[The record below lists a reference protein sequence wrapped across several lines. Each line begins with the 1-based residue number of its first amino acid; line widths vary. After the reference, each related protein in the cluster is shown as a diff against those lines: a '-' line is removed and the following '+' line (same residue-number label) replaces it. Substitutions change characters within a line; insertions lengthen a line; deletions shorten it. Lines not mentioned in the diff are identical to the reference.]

1 MTNEENG
8 VDKEESAVT
17 KEEGSATP
25 DENKMTEEE
34 SSAAPKENDVT
45 QEENA
50 VVEEESAVAQAVVE
64 EEVTATPEEDSATQE
79 ENDVVEE
86 EVAPTPEENSVTA
99 EESAEVT
106 EESVAAEQDSSAK
119 QWYVIHTYSGFE
131 NKVKLS
137 LEERFAHSGLTDKL
151 GDIIIPTEEVV
162 EIRGGKKKISSR
174 KFYPGYVL
182 ISVEMDQDIWY
193 LIKNTSKVTGFPGGA
208 TPAPLSA
215 AEVKDVMDQIK
226 GEAKTPKPKFIF
238 EKGEN
243 VRVIEG
249 PFMNFNGVVEEVNPD
264 KGKVKVMVSIF
275 GRATPV
281 ELEFPQIERV

>member
-1 MTNEENG
+1 MDDEENS
-8 VDKEESAVT
+8 VNKEENAVPE
-17 KEEGSATP
+17 EEGSAT
-25 DENKMTEEE
+25 
-34 SSAAPKENDVT
+34 
-45 QEENA
+45 QEENNVIKEEKA
-50 VVEEESAVAQAVVE
+50 VVEEEKAVAQAVVE
-64 EEVTATPEEDSATQE
+64 EEVVATPEEDSVPA
-79 ENDVVEE
+79 
-86 EVAPTPEENSVTA
+86 A
-99 EESAEVT
+99 EESAAV
-106 EESVAAEQDSSAK
+106 EEDSMVVEQDSAK

-137 LEERFAHSGLTDKL
+137 LEERFAHEGLTDKL
-151 GDIIIPTEEVV
+151 GDIVIPVEEVV

-182 ISVEMDQDIWY
+182 INVEMDQDIWY

-208 TPAPLSA
+208 SPAPLTA

-226 GEAKTPKPKFIF
+226 GEAKAPKQKFIF

>member
-1 MTNEENG
+1 MESDVTNEENS
-8 VDKEESAVT
+8 VSD
-17 KEEGSATP
+17 
-25 DENKMTEEE
+25 
-34 SSAAPKENDVT
+34 
-45 QEENA
+45 EENA
-50 VVEEESAVAQAVVE
+50 VTKDEGSASQEENSVVE
-64 EEVTATPEEDSATQE
+64 EEKVVTQAVAEEGVDTPADLEDSDAPAVVDMAVEEDSA
-79 ENDVVEE
+79 
-86 EVAPTPEENSVTA
+86 
-99 EESAEVT
+99 
-106 EESVAAEQDSSAK
+106 K
-119 QWYVIHTYSGFE
+119 KWYVIHTYSGFE

-137 LEERFAHSGLTDKL
+137 LEERFAHEGLTDKL
-151 GDIIIPTEEVV
+151 GDIVIPVEEVV

-182 ISVEMDQDIWY
+182 INVDMDQDIWY

-208 TPAPLSA
+208 SPAPLTA
-215 AEVKDVMDQIK
+215 TEVKDVMDQIK
-226 GEAKTPKPKFIF
+226 GEAKAPKQKFIF

>member
-1 MTNEENG
+1 MADEENSVNEEEN
-8 VDKEESAVT
+8 AVP
-17 KEEGSATP
+17 KEEGSAT
-25 DENKMTEEE
+25 
-34 SSAAPKENDVT
+34 
-45 QEENA
+45 QEENNVIKEEKA
-50 VVEEESAVAQAVVE
+50 VVEEEKAVAQAVVE
-64 EEVTATPEEDSATQE
+64 EEV
-79 ENDVVEE
+79 
-86 EVAPTPEENSVTA
+86 VATPEENSVPA
-99 EESAEVT
+99 EEGAPAE
-106 EESVAAEQDSSAK
+106 EETAAVEKDSMVVEQDSAK
-119 QWYVIHTYSGFE
+119 QWYVIHVYSGFE

-137 LEERFAHSGLTDKL
+137 LEERFAHEGLTDKL
-151 GDIIIPTEEVV
+151 GDIVIPVEEVV

-208 TPAPLSA
+208 SPAPLTA
-215 AEVKDVMDQIK
+215 TEVKDVMDQIK
-226 GEAKTPKPKFIF
+226 GEAKTPKQKFIF

>member
-1 MTNEENG
+1 MTNEEND
-8 VDKEESAVT
+8 VDKKEGAVT
-17 KEEGSATP
+17 QEEGSAAQ
-25 DENKMTEEE
+25 ENNNVIEEE
-34 SSAAPKENDVT
+34 KTVVEKEAAASP
-45 QEENA
+45 EENREAAEEETA
-50 VVEEESAVAQAVVE
+50 VVEE
-64 EEVTATPEEDSATQE
+64 DSG
-79 ENDVVEE
+79 V
-86 EVAPTPEENSVTA
+86 
-99 EESAEVT
+99 
-106 EESVAAEQDSSAK
+106 AEQDSTK
-119 QWYVIHTYSGFE
+119 LWYVIHTYSGFE

-137 LEERFAHSGLTDKL
+137 LEERFAHAGLTDKL
-151 GDIIIPTEEVV
+151 GSIIIPTEEVV

-182 ISVEMDQDIWY
+182 ISVDMDQDIWY

>member
-1 MTNEENG
+1 MIMESGVTNGENG
-8 VDKEESAVT
+8 VTKDEGIVAKE
-17 KEEGSATP
+17 K
-25 DENKMTEEE
+25 
-34 SSAAPKENDVT
+34 NDVA
-45 QEENA
+45 EEHGAVADNENA
-50 VVEEESAVAQAVVE
+50 AVQ
-64 EEVTATPEEDSATQE
+64 
-79 ENDVVEE
+79 
-86 EVAPTPEENSVTA
+86 
-99 EESAEVT
+99 EESAEAENEST
-106 EESVAAEQDSSAK
+106 EVEEEGIGAK
-119 QWYVIHTYSGFE
+119 DWYVIHVYSGFE

-151 GDIIIPTEEVV
+151 GKIIIPTEEVV

-182 ISVEMDQDIWY
+182 ISVDMDQDIWY
-193 LIKNTSKVTGFPGGA
+193 LIKNTPKVTGFPGGA
-208 TPAPLSA
+208 TPAPLTA
-215 AEVKDVMDQIK
+215 TEVKDVMDQIK
-226 GEAKTPKPKFIF
+226 GEAKAPKPKFIF

-249 PFMNFNGVVEEVNPD
+249 PFINFNGVVEEVNPD

>member
-1 MTNEENG
+1 MESGVTNGENG
-8 VDKEESAVT
+8 VTKDEGIVAKE
-17 KEEGSATP
+17 K
-25 DENKMTEEE
+25 
-34 SSAAPKENDVT
+34 NDVA
-45 QEENA
+45 EEHGAVADNENA
-50 VVEEESAVAQAVVE
+50 AVQ
-64 EEVTATPEEDSATQE
+64 
-79 ENDVVEE
+79 
-86 EVAPTPEENSVTA
+86 
-99 EESAEVT
+99 EESAEAENESAEA
-106 EESVAAEQDSSAK
+106 EEEGIGAK
-119 QWYVIHTYSGFE
+119 DWYVIHVYSGFE

-137 LEERFAHSGLTDKL
+137 LEERFAYSGLTDKL
-151 GDIIIPTEEVV
+151 GKIIIPTEEVV

-182 ISVEMDQDIWY
+182 ISVDMDQDIWY
-193 LIKNTSKVTGFPGGA
+193 LIKNTPKVTGFPGGA
-208 TPAPLSA
+208 TPAPLTA
-215 AEVKDVMDQIK
+215 TEIKDVMDQIK
-226 GEAKTPKPKFIF
+226 GEAKAPKPKFIF

>member
-1 MTNEENG
+1 MIMESGVTNGENG
-8 VDKEESAVT
+8 VTKDEGIVAKEKKDVAEEHGAV
-17 KEEGSATP
+17 A
-25 DENKMTEEE
+25 DN
-34 SSAAPKENDVT
+34 
-45 QEENA
+45 ENA
-50 VVEEESAVAQAVVE
+50 AVQ
-64 EEVTATPEEDSATQE
+64 
-79 ENDVVEE
+79 
-86 EVAPTPEENSVTA
+86 
-99 EESAEVT
+99 EESAEAENEST
-106 EESVAAEQDSSAK
+106 EVEEEGIGAK
-119 QWYVIHTYSGFE
+119 DWYVIHVYSGFE

-137 LEERFAHSGLTDKL
+137 LEERFAYSGLTDKL
-151 GDIIIPTEEVV
+151 GKIIIPTEEVV

-182 ISVEMDQDIWY
+182 ISVDMDQDIWY
-193 LIKNTSKVTGFPGGA
+193 LIKNTPKVTGFPGGA
-208 TPAPLSA
+208 TPAPLTA
-215 AEVKDVMDQIK
+215 TEVKDVMDQIK
-226 GEAKTPKPKFIF
+226 GEAKAPKPKFIF

>member
-1 MTNEENG
+1 MIMESGVTNGENG
-8 VDKEESAVT
+8 VTKDEGIVAKE
-17 KEEGSATP
+17 K
-25 DENKMTEEE
+25 
-34 SSAAPKENDVT
+34 NDVA
-45 QEENA
+45 EEHGAVADNENA
-50 VVEEESAVAQAVVE
+50 AVQ
-64 EEVTATPEEDSATQE
+64 
-79 ENDVVEE
+79 
-86 EVAPTPEENSVTA
+86 
-99 EESAEVT
+99 EESAEAENESAEV
-106 EESVAAEQDSSAK
+106 EEEGIGAK
-119 QWYVIHTYSGFE
+119 DWYVIHVYSGFE

-137 LEERFAHSGLTDKL
+137 LEERFAYSGLTDKL
-151 GDIIIPTEEVV
+151 GKIIIPTEEVV

-182 ISVEMDQDIWY
+182 ISVDMDQDIWY
-193 LIKNTSKVTGFPGGA
+193 LIKNTPKVTGFPGGA
-208 TPAPLSA
+208 TPAPLTA
-215 AEVKDVMDQIK
+215 TEVKDVMDQIK
-226 GEAKTPKPKFIF
+226 GEAKAPKPKFIF

>member
-1 MTNEENG
+1 MTNGENG
-8 VDKEESAVT
+8 VTKDEGIVAKEKNDVAEEHGAAADSENAAVQEESAEAENESAVT
-17 KEEGSATP
+17 EDQSA
-25 DENKMTEEE
+25 E
-34 SSAAPKENDVT
+34 
-45 QEENA
+45 
-50 VVEEESAVAQAVVE
+50 VEEEGIG
-64 EEVTATPEEDSATQE
+64 
-79 ENDVVEE
+79 
-86 EVAPTPEENSVTA
+86 
-99 EESAEVT
+99 
-106 EESVAAEQDSSAK
+106 AK
-119 QWYVIHTYSGFE
+119 DWYVIHVYSGFE

-151 GDIIIPTEEVV
+151 GKIIIPTEEVV

-182 ISVEMDQDIWY
+182 ISVDMDQDIWY
-193 LIKNTSKVTGFPGGA
+193 LIKNTPKVTGFPGGA
-208 TPAPLSA
+208 TPMPLTA
-215 AEVKDVMDQIK
+215 AEIKDVMDQIK
-226 GEAKTPKPKFIF
+226 GEAKAPKPKFIF

-275 GRATPV
+275 GRSTPV